1 VEITFEQRDVFD
13 LAADYRGVFDGL
25 WEYTAYCAVDPAR
38 RTEYVEV
45 IRALLRPEG
54 WLLACFFPVRE
65 GSGGPPFPTTEAEVR
80 RLFEP
85 HFTFVETYVPGTSA
99 EGRQGLEWMVMARVN
114 PVEREA

>member
-1 VEITFEQRDVFD
+1 QRDVFD

-25 WEYTAYCAVDPAR
+25 WEYTSYCAVDPAR
-38 RTEYVEV
+38 RAEYVEV
-45 IRALLRPEG
+45 IRALLRPG
-54 WLLACFFPVRE
+54 AWLLACFFPVRE

-85 HFTFVETYVPGTSA
+85 HFTFVETYVPATSA